1 MASIDDLLKSLSR
14 STDADISFIG
24 LADNGGD
31 SIDLGLVPVG
41 LGCGETAMEDEELF
55 EDEEGAPDLSL
66 DRHIANV
73 KFTKDW

>member
-14 STDADISFIG
+14 SIDADISFIG
-24 LADNGGD
+24 LADGGGD

-41 LGCGETAMEDEELF
+41 LDCVESTMEDELF

-66 DRHIANV
+66 DRHIANI